1 MSAVGI
7 LRQHDAIRTERRIP
21 FLIQSSTRGSGSD
34 FRIQARISFLLSQ
47 YSKKAPSAAF
57 ATMTVW
63 YRIDELNRR
72 SITKRA
78 LTIKRLTIGKI
89 DVNKTRSLAQFLRCQ

>member
-1 MSAVGI
+1 MSAIGN
-7 LRQHDAIRTERRIP
+7 LRQ
-21 FLIQSSTRGSGSD
+21 QSSM
-34 FRIQARISFLLSQ
+34 
-47 YSKKAPSAAF
+47 SAAF

-72 SITKRA
+72 SITKRT

-89 DVNKTRSLAQFLRCQ
+89 DVNKTRSLEVLPNSYAASNT